1 MITTATEYY
10 QNLFKIQDEN
20 APTLAN
26 VLPSSEKIYHIDLET
41 RTIEAPEF
49 LSVSDDHRAE
59 TIYFTVDR
67 YFDHI
72 DLATTVCVVQYI
84 NAAGEGRVYAVP
96 FYDIETFSGHRGSKN
111 EGDDM
116 PKILVPWCIEG
127 EATKEAGDVQYS
139 VRFYKINEGGKFFQ
153 YNLNTLPV
161 TSKVLHG
168 MDVITESEDY
178 NFPASVIEEI
188 FEKIENISRQDLF
201 WLIL

>member
-1 MITTATEYY
+1 M
-10 QNLFKIQDEN
+10 
-20 APTLAN
+20 
-26 VLPSSEKIYHIDLET
+26 
-41 RTIEAPEF
+41 
-49 LSVSDDHRAE
+49 SDDHRAE

-116 PKILVPWCIEG
+116 PKILFPWCIEG